1 MVLWEIVGAA
11 VMISNEGGSAMAVM
25 AVMAVMARC
34 TTIMIIQKQDA

>member
-25 AVMAVMARC
+25 AVMARC

>member
-25 AVMAVMARC
+25 ARC